1 VQRVGVVVALT
12 LLPLTACGGDQRKP
26 SAKLTMESCTVQ
38 GTTAR
43 CGTLTVPENRLSG
56 KGRTIGITVVVV
68 PASGANPAPDPI
80 VWFAGGPGDSAVAAM
95 QSTLNSL
102 VDARVHRD
110 LVFIDQRGTGD
121 SNPLTCPS
129 FPSTDDKAAFTKS
142 VEECLASL
150 PADIRF
156 YTTAMFVDDV
166 DQVLGALGY
175 RTANLMGI
183 SYGTTAEQVMLVRH
197 PARVRTVTLFSG
209 TPITAPLFER
219 FPANAQAALDGVFAR
234 CKADPACGKAF
245 PDLTSD
251 WQSVWST
258 LSPAPWVLAAADSPT
273 QQSMTL
279 DTASLASLTNNLLR
293 NSITAAWLPVMV
305 HTLATVSD
313 HAAALASI
321 AKALLGSGF
330 PLSTSDQ
337 NPMVTYP
344 IMCNEPWESF
354 RPDALAGQS
363 DSFEYASDLASAKW
377 WQQVCALIPKSPA
390 EAVGKNKPPSS
401 KVPVLALNGEADPIE
416 PPSNMADADR
426 LWPNGLHVVEPT
438 QGHDINGDAWSACL
452 DSLTARFIDS
462 GSVAGL
468 DTSCLAAIPA
478 RPFAL
483 ELSALTVT

>member
-1 VQRVGVVVALT
+1 MA
-12 LLPLTACGGDQRKP
+12 
-26 SAKLTMESCTVQ
+26 SCTVQ
-38 GTTAR
+38 GTSAL
-43 CGTLTVPENRLSG
+43 CGTLSVPENRLTG
-56 KGRTIGITVVVV
+56 RGRTIGINVVVV
-68 PASGANPAPDPI
+68 PASGADRAPDPI
-80 VWFAGGPGDSAVAAM
+80 VWFAGGPGDSAVAAI

-129 FPSTDDKAAFTKS
+129 FPSADDKAAFTRS
-142 VEECLASL
+142 VESCLASL

-183 SYGTTAEQVMLVRH
+183 SYGTTAEQVMLLRH
-197 PARVRTVTLFSG
+197 PKRVRTVTLFSG
-209 TPITAPLFER
+209 TPLNAPLFER
-219 FPANAQAALDGVFAR
+219 FPANVQAALDGVFAR
-234 CKADPACGKAF
+234 CEADSACGQAF
-245 PDLTSD
+245 PDLAGD
-251 WQSVWST
+251 WQSVWSA
-258 LSPAPWVLAAADSPT
+258 LSQAPWVLPAASSPT
-273 QQSMTL
+273 GQAVTL

-313 HAAALASI
+313 HESAIASV
-321 AKALLGSGF
+321 ATALLGSGF

-354 RPDALAGQS
+354 RPEALADQR
-363 DSFEYASDLASAKW
+363 DSFEYASDLASAQW
-377 WQQVCALIPKSPA
+377 WQQVCALIPKSPVA
-390 EAVGKNKPPSS
+390 AVGKNTPPSS
-401 KVPVLALNGEADPIE
+401 SVPVLALNGSADPIE
-416 PPSNMADADR
+416 PPSNMANAER
-426 LWPNGLHVVEPT
+426 LWPNGMHVVEPA

-452 DSLTARFIDS
+452 TSLTDRFIS
-462 GSVAGL
+462 AGSVAGL
-468 DTSCLAAIPA
+468 DTSCLADIPA

-483 ELSALTVT
+483 DLSALTVS